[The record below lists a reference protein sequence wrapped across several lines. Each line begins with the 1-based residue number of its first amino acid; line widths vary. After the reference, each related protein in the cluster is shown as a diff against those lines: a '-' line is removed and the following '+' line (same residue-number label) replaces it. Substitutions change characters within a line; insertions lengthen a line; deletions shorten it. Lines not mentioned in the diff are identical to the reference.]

1 MSIKKRYLTVAIA
14 ASISSFNVQAAG
26 FQLNSQSATGLGRAF
41 SGDAVIADN
50 ASVMAKNAAAM
61 SLFDSP
67 TLSLGVI
74 AIDSEIDV
82 KNTSVTTLTPVG
94 PASFPVDDAAIGGMS
109 YIPNIYYIH
118 PINDQLAI
126 GAALYSNFGTLTEF
140 PNGYSGN
147 LPGPLSGSADVYGG
161 TTEVKSINLGL
172 SASYRLNKQ
181 LSLGA
186 GIDVI
191 YGSGKFTRGRGLSPL
206 PSSVTGTSDLVDID
220 ADGFA
225 LGFNLGSVFEVDDN
239 NRFGLTYRF
248 SPTLEAEGDI
258 TYIPNARVGKPYD
271 LSGEKLKMPLPDMA
285 EFSGFHKLND
295 KFAVHYSVQ
304 WIGWSSFDKLE
315 TTGGTVIK
323 EYEWQDGWH
332 YAIGGTYY
340 LNNKWTLRAGYMY
353 DTSAQDQLTS
363 ISVPDS
369 DRNWISGGFT
379 YHLDSK
385 SNIDFGLTYL
395 MGKDVNVNESTTG
408 APTLTATTKA
418 NAWLYGIQY
427 SQSF

>member
-1 MSIKKRYLTVAIA
+1 MSVNKRFLTVSIA
-14 ASISSFNVQAAG
+14 AALVSSFNVQAAG

-50 ASVMAKNAAAM
+50 ASVVAKNAAAM
-61 SLFDSP
+61 ALFDRP
-67 TLSLGVI
+67 AMSLGLTVI
-74 AIDSEIDV
+74 DTDIKV
-82 KNTSVTTLTPVG
+82 KNTSIV
-94 PASFPVDDAAIGGMS
+94 ASPFKVDDASIGGIS
-109 YIPNIYYIH
+109 YVPNLYYIH
-118 PINDQLAI
+118 PINEKIAV
-126 GAALYSNFGTLTEF
+126 GASLYSNFGTLTEF
-140 PNGYSGN
+140 PGGYGN
-147 LPGPLSGSADVYGG
+147 NVQVPELKGQADIYGG
-161 TTEVKSINLGL
+161 TTEVKSLNLGL

-206 PSSVTGTSDLVDID
+206 PSSVTGTSDFVDID

-248 SPTLEAEGDI
+248 SPTLEAKGDM
-258 TYIPNARVGKPYD
+258 TYIPNAFIGKPYD

-295 KFAVHYSVQ
+295 KFAVHYSIQ

-323 EYEWQDGWH
+323 DYEWQDGWH

-340 LNNKWTLRAGYMY
+340 LNNDWTLRAGYMH
-353 DTSAQDQLTS
+353 DTSAQDQMTS

-395 MGKDVNVNESTTG
+395 MGKDVDVKESQENG
-408 APTLTATTKA
+408 SLPLTATTRA

-427 SQSF
+427 SRSF